1 MSIVMKNIVNSGIKF
16 DNTAQ
21 NRLIIAG
28 LFISTVLI
36 IAVSIFAIGKIQ
48 EKLYESYANF
58 GQLLGKTIAIQSYEL
73 TKNKTETEKIKILKL
88 NSDSIL
94 QSNSDISFITFKN
107 NKNEILFSSTENFK
121 ERAEHTKTNLSAP
134 ILNAKGE
141 IEGMVEIGL
150 NASMAS
156 SVAKT
161 TKNSMFIVFTLV
173 WAVFTFVILI
183 NTFLITRELSILHQ
197 GVKAISGGKF
207 GTILEYKDA
216 SGEIKELFNAFNDMS
231 SRLHIYEEQNIEEL
245 TLERNKFESVL
256 MSIANGVVVCD
267 SEDSVVLVNPI
278 AEHILSIKT
287 DEIIDTSFANYLD
300 MEGNPCFKDEIETF
314 KKTPLEIIEKKP
326 LEFNV
331 NVNNRV
337 VKSVISPM
345 FSKSHDYLGY
355 IIVLIDIT
363 REAEVDR
370 LKSDFISNVS
380 HELRTPVTVL
390 RSYIDTLYNYG
401 NEFKFEEQQE
411 FIGVINQEIIRLNN
425 MVNDILDFSKLE
437 ADTCYEKTK
446 GDIMLTL
453 ENTLSNLKVLA
464 QEKNVNF
471 AVEKESEIPEIPYN
485 EESIERVITNLVSN
499 AVKYAPE
506 NSSINIKA
514 KVSEKMQGFVEV
526 TVSDKGIGIS
536 KEHQAKIFD
545 RFYRVEND
553 THTIKGTG
561 LGLHLVKVTVEKHHG
576 GKVFV
581 ESEPN
586 KGSTFGFYLPIN
598 PSESVEE
605 NIEESKTQE
614 TEV

>member
-1 MSIVMKNIVNSGIKF
+1 MEQKRNFSKELERIIKEMQQQNTFGKSLLLHSCCAPCSSSVMEYLRQYFRITVFYYNPNISMEAEYQKRVAEQK
-16 DNTAQ
+16 
-21 NRLIIAG
+21 RLIDAYNKQ
-28 LFISTVLI
+28 L
-36 IAVSIFAIGKIQ
+36 
-48 EKLYESYANF
+48 EK
-58 GQLLGKTIAIQSYEL
+58 G
-73 TKNKTETEKIKILKL
+73 
-88 NSDSIL
+88 
-94 QSNSDISFITFKN
+94 
-107 NKNEILFSSTENFK
+107 
-121 ERAEHTKTNLSAP
+121 
-134 ILNAKGE
+134 
-141 IEGMVEIGL
+141 
-150 NASMAS
+150 
-156 SVAKT
+156 
-161 TKNSMFIVFTLV
+161 
-173 WAVFTFVILI
+173 
-183 NTFLITRELSILHQ
+183 FLIDCMEGDYKQS
-197 GVKAISGGKF
+197 VFYEGGKF

-278 AEHILSIKT
+278 AEHILSIKQ
-287 DEIIDTSFANYLD
+287 EQIIDTSFANYLD
-300 MEGNPCFKDEIETF
+300 TEGAPCFKEEIETF

-326 LEFNV
+326 LEFSV

-437 ADTCYEKTK
+437 SNARYEKTN
-446 GDIMLTL
+446 GDLMLTL
-453 ENTLSNLKVLA
+453 ENTLSNLKILA
-464 QEKNVNF
+464 EEKNVNF
-471 AVEKESEIPEIPYN
+471 IVEKEGEIPEIPYN
-485 EESIERVITNLVSN
+485 EESIERVVTNLISN
-499 AVKYAPE
+499 AVKYAP
-506 NSSINIKA
+506 NDTSINIKA
-514 KVSEKMQGFVEV
+514 KVSDSMPGFIEV

-561 LGLHLVKVTVEKHHG
+561 LGLHLVKVTIEKHHG

-581 ESEPN
+581 ESELN

-598 PSESVEE
+598 PVEE
-605 NIEESKTQE
+605 NVEELKAQKAE
-614 TEV
+614 A